1 MKDRIFKVFLLTA
14 ALTVFAACDNQFEGF
29 TKGESMMTFT
39 TMNLRLGDELPFYD
53 ERTAVKLDVLSEAD
67 ADVVCIQELYYSKDI
82 LKVKEF
88 FEKDLEYTKP
98 LWLVTNEDDFEPI
111 PPACTQEDVAPIIS
125 CYMENCM
132 VEGAAQTCILTECG
146 TIFLT
151 LPQACQTCLL
161 GQGIGA
167 IAGGDIQAVLQ
178 GCMTETKFDYNYDGN
193 NGILLVSRY
202 PMKDKGS
209 LGLTSYG
216 NYRMAIYATVQ
227 TGIYKPGIGDVQVIC
242 TGLSKL
248 SDAEYGGLAG
258 GWAQEQMTQVS
269 EILAIPVK
277 DEISQRVIMGDFNGN
292 IAGGYNIK
300 ESNAAPVSAIISAGY
315 YDPYFD
321 ISEDDELPCTVCA
334 ENPMVEAGADSVP
347 DHIFFLNK
355 RGFLYETKRTFINE
369 FIKFDNNKKER
380 YSLSDHYGMTV
391 KMTADPNF

>member
-1 MKDRIFKVFLLTA
+1 MMKDRVFKVFLLIA
-14 ALTVFAACDNQFEGF
+14 VLTVFAACDNQFEGF

-53 ERTAVKLDVLSEAD
+53 ERSAVKLDVLSEAD

-88 FEKDLEYTKP
+88 FEKDLEYSKP
-98 LWLVTNEDDFEPI
+98 LWLITNEDDFEPI
-111 PPACTQEDVAPIIS
+111 PPACTQADVAPIIS
-125 CYMENCM
+125 CYMENCT
-132 VEGAAQTCILTECG
+132 GSTDQTCIVTNCWSV
-146 TIFLT
+146 FLAM
-151 LPQACQTCLL
+151 PQVCQTCLL

-193 NGILLVSRY
+193 NGVLLVSKY

-209 LGLTSYG
+209 LALTSYG

-269 EILAIPVK
+269 ESFSVILTVIPPAVTTLRNPTPHRYPLSSLP
-277 DEISQRVIMGDFNGN
+277 DIMILTSIFQRMTNFH
-292 IAGGYNIK
+292 AR
-300 ESNAAPVSAIISAGY
+300 
-315 YDPYFD
+315 
-321 ISEDDELPCTVCA
+321 
-334 ENPMVEAGADSVP
+334 SVLKIRWWNQALIP
-347 DHIFFLNK
+347 FL
-355 RGFLYETKRTFINE
+355 TT
-369 FIKFDNNKKER
+369 
-380 YSLSDHYGMTV
+380 YSS
-391 KMTADPNF
+391 